1 MPLSRRYGA
10 VGRELILTLRDFPVA
25 EVDPSDDSRTR
36 WVLQW
41 FRFDPERNERRNV
54 TVAAYSRKREF
65 DREFRKLQA
74 DLEALKSDGRAE
86 GVEHIS
92 GIKYEKG
99 RLAGIR
105 QIREQDRLRRQKFK
119 GESGD

>member
-1 MPLSRRYGA
+1 
-10 VGRELILTLRDFPVA
+10 VA

-41 FRFDPERNERRNV
+41 FRFDPERNERRKV
-54 TVAAYSRKREF
+54 IVGAYSRKREF

-86 GVEHIS
+86 DAEQIS
-92 GIKYEKG
+92 GVKYEKG
-99 RLAGIR
+99 RLADIR
-105 QIREQDRLRRQKFK
+105 QIREQDRLRREKFK

>member
-1 MPLSRRYGA
+1 
-10 VGRELILTLRDFPVA
+10 VA

-41 FRFDPERNERRNV
+41 FRFDPDRNERRNV
-54 TVAAYSRKREF
+54 AVAAYSRKREF

-74 DLEALKSDGRAE
+74 DLESLKSDGLAE
-86 GVEHIS
+86 DAEHIS
-92 GIKYEKG
+92 GVKYEKG

-105 QIREQDRLRRQKFK
+105 QIREQDRLRKQELKR
-119 GESGD
+119 ESGD

>member
-1 MPLSRRYGA
+1 
-10 VGRELILTLRDFPVA
+10 
-25 EVDPSDDSRTR
+25 VDPSDDSRTR

-41 FRFDPERNERRNV
+41 FRFDPERNERRKV
-54 TVAAYSRKREF
+54 IVGAYSRKREF

-86 GVEHIS
+86 DAEQIS
-92 GIKYEKG
+92 GVKYEKG
-99 RLAGIR
+99 RLADIR
-105 QIREQDRLRRQKFK
+105 QIREQDRLRREKFK

>member
-1 MPLSRRYGA
+1 
-10 VGRELILTLRDFPVA
+10 VA

-41 FRFDPERNERRNV
+41 FRFDPDRNERRNV

-74 DLEALKSDGRAE
+74 DLESLKSDGLAE
-86 GVEHIS
+86 DAEHIS
-92 GIKYEKG
+92 GVKYEKG

-105 QIREQDRLRRQKFK
+105 QIREQDRLRKQELKR
-119 GESGD
+119 ESGD

>member
-1 MPLSRRYGA
+1 
-10 VGRELILTLRDFPVA
+10 VA
-25 EVDPSDDSRTR
+25 EVDPKDDNRTR

-41 FRFDPERNERRNV
+41 LRFDPERNERRKV

-86 GVEHIS
+86 DAEHIS
-92 GIKYEKG
+92 GVKYEKG

-105 QIREQDRLRRQKFK
+105 QIREQDRLSKEKFK
-119 GESGD
+119 RESGN

>member
-1 MPLSRRYGA
+1 
-10 VGRELILTLRDFPVA
+10 VA

-65 DREFRKLQA
+65 DRELRKLQA
-74 DLEALKSDGRAE
+74 DL
-86 GVEHIS
+86 
-92 GIKYEKG
+92 
-99 RLAGIR
+99 
-105 QIREQDRLRRQKFK
+105 LRR
-119 GESGD
+119 SLA

>member
-1 MPLSRRYGA
+1 M
-10 VGRELILTLRDFPVA
+10 A
-25 EVDPSDDSRTR
+25 EVDPNDDSRTR

-54 TVAAYSRKREF
+54 TVAAYSRKRQF

>member
-1 MPLSRRYGA
+1 M
-10 VGRELILTLRDFPVA
+10 T
-25 EVDPSDDSRTR
+25 EVDPSEDGRTR

-54 TVAAYSRKREF
+54 TIAAYSRKREF

-74 DLEALKSDGRAE
+74 ELEALKSDGRAE
-86 GVEHIS
+86 NVEHIS

-99 RLAGIR
+99 RLAGVR
-105 QIREQDRLRRQKFK
+105 QIREQDRLRRQRFK
-119 GESGD
+119 GENDN